1 MSEEEKKSEAVE
13 EEPEEEITTVEDIAI
28 EEAEKDVESIGETSS
43 DINVLEDE
51 VIAEFYRF
59 KRSCEALE
67 ELMRAYVPEIFEDEN
82 VLMKELDMRSAM
94 KIAARMLGIGRNGD
108 EELIPGEPSP
118 YVQELAKKVM
128 QRWIDCRWLKA
139 TMKGRK
145 AVTPSELKFEKLP
158 EELKTIRGEE
168 V

>member
-1 MSEEEKKSEAVE
+1 MSDEEKKAEAVE
-13 EEPEEEITTVEDIAI
+13 EEPEEETTTVEDIAI
-28 EEAEKDVESIGETSS
+28 EEAAKDVEGFEESGR
-43 DINVLEDE
+43 DVDVLEDE

-67 ELMRAYVPEIFEDEN
+67 ELLGSYVPELFEDEN

-94 KIAARMLGIGRNGD
+94 KIAARMLGVSGNGD

-118 YVQELAKKVM
+118 YVKELAKKVM

-139 TMKGRK
+139 AMKGKK

-158 EELKTIRGEE
+158 EELKSAKGEE
-168 V
+168 I

>member
-1 MSEEEKKSEAVE
+1 
-13 EEPEEEITTVEDIAI
+13 
-28 EEAEKDVESIGETSS
+28 
-43 DINVLEDE
+43 
-51 VIAEFYRF
+51 
-59 KRSCEALE
+59 
-67 ELMRAYVPEIFEDEN
+67 
-82 VLMKELDMRSAM
+82 
-94 KIAARMLGIGRNGD
+94 
-108 EELIPGEPSP
+108 
-118 YVQELAKKVM
+118 M